1 MIVSNKERKMKK
13 IDKNTGS
20 SESQIFFFTER
31 VKKLNEHMK
40 NNKHDYVTRLSLEKI
55 ITKRKKMLKYL
66 KNKSEERF
74 NKDLSIIK

>member
-1 MIVSNKERKMKK
+1 MIVSNKEKKMKK

-31 VKKLNEHMK
+31 VKNLNEHMK

-55 ITKRKKMLKYL
+55 INKRKKMLKYL
-66 KNKSEERF
+66 KKKSEGRF
-74 NKDLSIIK
+74 NKALSIIK

>member
-1 MIVSNKERKMKK
+1 MIVSNKEKKMKK

-31 VKKLNEHMK
+31 VKKLHEHMK

-55 ITKRKKMLKYL
+55 INKRKKMLKYL
-66 KNKSEERF
+66 KKKSEERF
-74 NKDLSIIK
+74 NKALSIIK